1 MKNKNLVIIMC
12 HCDND
17 IKKKTLNKNI
27 DKIKSEGFDIMVLSH
42 IPVSN
47 TYKIKLIIL
56 YMIKATQ
63 QLHTLIGE
71 WYFGET

>member
-42 IPVSN
+42 IPVS
-47 TYKIKLIIL
+47 TSPSL
-56 YMIKATQ
+56 
-63 QLHTLIGE
+63 
-71 WYFGET
+71 